1 MAKKCVNCGDVMSPL
16 YGRDGSVFFICENTP
31 LEIIRSKGAM
41 PYGMIY
47 CKSEIQGKLPH
58 TMINP
63 KESADLYAQ
72 FLALNESFKELIGD
86 SDLKLEDLR
95 SATHNTTND
104 IKLLESANLAI
115 MLGLKP
121 SELDDLFE
129 CAMKLGH
136 SLGITTQHA
145 IESLCKGIGRRSY
158 LILDNIG
165 INLRS
170 TQAYDWYKKEH
181 NYEQLNDTQKRIAW
195 QAYAIKLVEEK
206 AGKLGINEK
215 LIEREKLKTRI
226 ENFKTQFYN
235 KGSGRQ

>member
-31 LEIIRSKGAM
+31 LEIIRSTGAM

-72 FLALNESFKELIGD
+72 FLALNESFKELVGD

-95 SATHNTTND
+95 SATHNTVND
-104 IKLLESANLAI
+104 INLLESANLAI

-121 SELDDLFE
+121 SELDELFE

-136 SLGITTQHA
+136 SVGAKTQYA

-165 INLRS
+165 INLRAS
-170 TQAYDWYKKEH
+170 QAYEWYKTQNKIERA
-181 NYEQLNDTQKRIAW
+181 LTDTEKREAW
-195 QAYAIKLVEEK
+195 QKYAIKLVIEK
-206 AGKLGINEK
+206 A
-215 LIEREKLKTRI
+215 EKLKLNEEQIKREGLSARI
-226 ENFKTQFYN
+226 ENFKS
-235 KGSGRQ
+235 GSGRE

>member
-1 MAKKCVNCGDVMSPL
+1 MAKKCANCGDVMSPL

-72 FLALNESFKELIGD
+72 FSALNESFKELIGD
-86 SDLKLEDLR
+86 SDLKLEDLQD
-95 SATHNTTND
+95 ATHNTTND

-121 SELDDLFE
+121 TELDELFE

-165 INLRS
+165 INLRAS
-170 TQAYDWYKKEH
+170 QAYDWYKTQNGAEH
-181 NYEQLNDTQKRIAW
+181 ALSDTEKREAW
-195 QAYAIKLVEEK
+195 QKYAIKLVEEK
-206 AGKLGINEK
+206 AEKLKINEK
-215 LIEREKLKTRI
+215 LIEREQLKTRM
-226 ENFKTQFYN
+226 ENFKTQF
-235 KGSGRQ
+235 GSGRE

>member
-1 MAKKCVNCGDVMSPL
+1 MAKKCVNCGDGMAPHF
-16 YGRDGSVFFICENTP
+16 GKDGSVIFICGNTP
-31 LEIIRSKGAM
+31 LEIMRSKGTM

-47 CKSEIQGKLPH
+47 CNGELPH
-58 TMINP
+58 TMIDP
-63 KESADLYAQ
+63 KQSANLYAQ
-72 FLALNESFKELIGD
+72 FLSLKESFDELIGD
-86 SDLKLEDLR
+86 STLTLEDLQN
-95 SATHNTTND
+95 ATHHTVND
-104 IKLLESANLAI
+104 IKLLQSANLAI
-115 MLGLKP
+115 MLGLNP
-121 SELDDLFE
+121 VDLDELFE

-136 SLGITTQHA
+136 SVGITATFA